1 MPEGV
6 YVEKEMAARLQAQ
19 IAAVQKDLGD
29 RLDRIEKALL
39 GDREIGLTGMVERVQ
54 ELDREARSA
63 TDAHQAME
71 DRRREGDKRLHER
84 IDKLERSWAKAVWLG
99 VGVSIGSAGGTAWLT
114 HLLTGGECV
123 TVTHPPPYSG
133 AAGRG

>member
-39 GDREIGLTGMVERVQ
+39 GDREIGLTGMVERVR
-54 ELDREARSA
+54 ELDQGARSA

-71 DRRREGDKRLHER
+71 DRRREGDKRLHAR
-84 IDKLERSWAKAVWLG
+84 IDEVERTNDMRWNRAVFLAI
-99 VGVSIGSAGGTAWLT
+99 GVSIGSAGGAAGLT
-114 HLLTGGECV
+114 YLLTGG
-123 TVTHPPPYSG
+123 G
-133 AAGRG
+133 

>member
-71 DRRREGDKRLHER
+71 DRRREGDKRLHAR
-84 IDKLERSWAKAVWLG
+84 IDEVERTNDMRWNRAVFLAI
-99 VGVSIGSAGGTAWLT
+99 GVSIGSAGGAAGLT
-114 HLLTGGECV
+114 YLLTGG
-123 TVTHPPPYSG
+123 G
-133 AAGRG
+133 

>member
-39 GDREIGLTGMVERVQ
+39 GDREIGLTGMVERVR

-71 DRRREGDKRLHER
+71 DRRREGDKRLHAR
-84 IDKLERSWAKAVWLG
+84 IDEVERTNDMRWNRAVFLAI
-99 VGVSIGSAGGTAWLT
+99 GVSIGSAGGAAGLT
-114 HLLTGGECV
+114 YLLTGG
-123 TVTHPPPYSG
+123 G
-133 AAGRG
+133 

>member
-39 GDREIGLTGMVERVQ
+39 GDREIGLTGMVERVR

-63 TDAHQAME
+63 VDAHQAME
-71 DRRREGDKRLHER
+71 DRRREGDKRLHAR
-84 IDKLERSWAKAVWLG
+84 IDEVERTNDMRWNRAVFLAI
-99 VGVSIGSAGGTAWLT
+99 GVSIGSAGGAAGLT
-114 HLLTGGECV
+114 YLLTGG
-123 TVTHPPPYSG
+123 G
-133 AAGRG
+133 

>member
-71 DRRREGDKRLHER
+71 DRRREGDKRLHAR
-84 IDKLERSWAKAVWLG
+84 IDEVERTNDTRWNRAVFLAI
-99 VGVSIGSAGGTAWLT
+99 GVSIGSAGGAAGLT
-114 HLLTGGECV
+114 YLLTGG
-123 TVTHPPPYSG
+123 G
-133 AAGRG
+133 

>member
-1 MPEGV
+1 MPEGA

-39 GDREIGLTGMVERVQ
+39 GDREIGLTGMVERVR
-54 ELDREARSA
+54 ELDRESGSA

-71 DRRREGDKRLHER
+71 DRRREGDKRLHAR
-84 IDKLERSWAKAVWLG
+84 IDEVKRTNDMRWNRAVFLAI
-99 VGVSIGSAGGTAWLT
+99 GVSIGSAGGAAGLT
-114 HLLTGGECV
+114 YLLTGG
-123 TVTHPPPYSG
+123 G
-133 AAGRG
+133 

>member
-54 ELDREARSA
+54 ELDQEARSA

-71 DRRREGDKRLHER
+71 DRRREGDKRLHAR
-84 IDKLERSWAKAVWLG
+84 IDEVERTNDMRWNRAVFLAI
-99 VGVSIGSAGGTAWLT
+99 GVSIGSAGGAAGLT
-114 HLLTGGECV
+114 YLLTGG
-123 TVTHPPPYSG
+123 G
-133 AAGRG
+133 

>member
-63 TDAHQAME
+63 VDAHQAME
-71 DRRREGDKRLHER
+71 DRRREGDKRLHAR
-84 IDKLERSWAKAVWLG
+84 IDEVERTNDMRWNRAVFLAI
-99 VGVSIGSAGGTAWLT
+99 GVSIGSAGGAAGLT
-114 HLLTGGECV
+114 YLLTGG
-123 TVTHPPPYSG
+123 G
-133 AAGRG
+133 